1 MELKIIKLQSVGSA
15 FCTCCGTIYP
25 LLSNGDYDSE
35 NPTHISEAEIE
46 WKDKLSP
53 EDFRTLIMY
62 YPDLNDY
69 LL

>member
-1 MELKIIKLQSVGSA
+1 MELKIIKIESVGCG

-25 LLSNGDYDSE
+25 MLVNGEYDYDKG
-35 NPTHISEAEIE
+35 THISEVEYE
-46 WKDKLSP
+46 WKDQLSMK
-53 EDFRTLIMY
+53 DFHTLIMY